1 MPRPSAGAFF
11 ARRFAMPI
19 AHVHIMEGRSDEQKE
34 AMIREVSEALARTL
48 DSPLDRVRVLIT
60 EVPKSHWGIGGEPV
74 SKVRR

>member
-1 MPRPSAGAFF
+1 
-11 ARRFAMPI
+11 MPI

-60 EVPKSHWGIGGEPV
+60 ELPKDHWGIGGEPA
-74 SKVRR
+74 SKVRK